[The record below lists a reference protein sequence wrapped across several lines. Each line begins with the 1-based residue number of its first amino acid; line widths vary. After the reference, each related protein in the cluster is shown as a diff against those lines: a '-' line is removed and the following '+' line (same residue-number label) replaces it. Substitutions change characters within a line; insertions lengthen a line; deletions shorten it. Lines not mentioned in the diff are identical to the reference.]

1 MTAAAVVLAGTV
13 IAGTLLTAAP
23 ASASCSVTDLD
34 CVPGAPVPTTP
45 KPATANSIKFSYQLA
60 QLPTATPGQVGGPDM
75 DVTNE
80 STTSPVVLSGCGSVA
95 IGATYPGIS
104 AYEWTVGSAAPVYTS
119 TCQWTWQ
126 RPVSAAGGSTPVT
139 LTVIPTKGTPFSSTK
154 TISYRDVV
162 IASVGDSAASGQG
175 AFQYNISPRCYRSGY
190 AASAQ
195 AALHAQQTL
204 GSAVTVHFWFLA
216 CSGARITS
224 ADAGPWMTTS
234 GPGSAPADWGGML
247 TPYTGAKNPNPPA
260 PQPAP
265 LTPQVTRLTQLRAQS
280 GLPISTLLMTIGAN
294 DTGWSIVAENCL
306 TTSLVALAG
315 VSADIPEGICL
326 ATFQA
331 KVGQSVATL
340 PAHFATLGSQ
350 LNAVVPAGRV
360 YLTDYFDPEDSLI
373 GPSPSCPGEVV
384 ASYTLRQWA
393 ITYVEN
399 PLQRAVQ
406 AAAAANGWHYLTG
419 IRQAFQGHG
428 VCNPDTSPNGR
439 WVDSILDSKLG
450 QNDING
456 TWHANTYGQNQIA
469 AIEYPTVLASIN
481 GG

>member
-1 MTAAAVVLAGTV
+1 M
-13 IAGTLLTAAP
+13 
-23 ASASCSVTDLD
+23 
-34 CVPGAPVPTTP
+34 PTTP

-126 RPVSAAGGSTPVT
+126 RPVSATGGSTPVT

-204 GSAVTVHFWFLA
+204 GSGVTVHFWFLA

-340 PAHFATLGSQ
+340 PAHFATLGSATERGRPSRQ
-350 LNAVVPAGRV
+350 GLPHRLLRPGGLPHRSQPLVPRRGRR
-360 YLTDYFDPEDSLI
+360 LLHLAPMGDH
-373 GPSPSCPGEVV
+373 
-384 ASYTLRQWA
+384 LRREPPPA
-393 ITYVEN
+393 CRPT
-399 PLQRAVQ
+399 
-406 AAAAANGWHYLTG
+406 AAAANGWHYLTG

>member
-95 IGATYPGIS
+95 TGAAYPGIS

-126 RPVSAAGGSTPVT
+126 RPVSATGGSTPVT

-204 GSAVTVHFWFLA
+204 GSAGDRPLLVPGVFRRPDHLRRCRTVDDDQW
-216 CSGARITS
+216 ARFRPGRLGRH
-224 ADAGPWMTTS
+224 AHPLYRREEPEPAGPPARS
-234 GPGSAPADWGGML
+234 AHPPGHPPDPTEGTVRAADLHAADDDRRQRHRLVDRRRELPHDQPCRARGRLRRHPRRYLPGDLPGQGRSVRRHPA
-247 TPYTGAKNPNPPA
+247 
-260 PQPAP
+260 
-265 LTPQVTRLTQLRAQS
+265 
-280 GLPISTLLMTIGAN
+280 STL
-294 DTGWSIVAENCL
+294 
-306 TTSLVALAG
+306 
-315 VSADIPEGICL
+315 
-326 ATFQA
+326 
-331 KVGQSVATL
+331 
-340 PAHFATLGSQ
+340 
-350 LNAVVPAGRV
+350 RR
-360 YLTDYFDPEDSLI
+360 
-373 GPSPSCPGEVV
+373 PSD
-384 ASYTLRQWA
+384 R
-393 ITYVEN
+393 N
-399 PLQRAVQ
+399 
-406 AAAAANGWHYLTG
+406 
-419 IRQAFQGHG
+419 
-428 VCNPDTSPNGR
+428 
-439 WVDSILDSKLG
+439 
-450 QNDING
+450 
-456 TWHANTYGQNQIA
+456 
-469 AIEYPTVLASIN
+469 
-481 GG
+481 

>member
-1 MTAAAVVLAGTV
+1 
-13 IAGTLLTAAP
+13 
-23 ASASCSVTDLD
+23 
-34 CVPGAPVPTTP
+34 
-45 KPATANSIKFSYQLA
+45 
-60 QLPTATPGQVGGPDM
+60 M

-95 IGATYPGIS
+95 AGSAYPGIS

-139 LTVIPTKGTPFSSTK
+139 LTLIPTKGTPFSTTK

-204 GSAVTVHFWFLA
+204 GAGVTVHFWFLA

-224 ADAGPWMTTS
+224 TDSGPWMTTS
-234 GPGSAPADWGGML
+234 GAGSHPADWGGML
-247 TPYTGAKNPNPPA
+247 TPYSGAKNPNPS
-260 PQPAP
+260 AP
-265 LTPQVTRLTQLRAQS
+265 LTPQVSRLAELKTQS

-294 DTGWSIVAENCL
+294 DTGWSIAAENCL
-306 TTSLVALAG
+306 PTSLTALAD
-315 VSADIPEGICL
+315 AIFTDAAQAICL
-326 ATFQA
+326 ATFHDRVA
-331 KVGQSVATL
+331 SSVATL
-340 PAHFATLGSQ
+340 PAHFAALGSA
-350 LNAVVPAGRV
+350 LNTVVPAGRV
-360 YLTDYFDPEDSLI
+360 YLTDYFDPEDSLV
-373 GPSPSCPGEVV
+373 GPSSLCPGELD

-393 ITYVEN
+393 IANVEN
-399 PLQRAVQ
+399 PLQREVQ
-406 AAAAANGWHYLTG
+406 NATAANGWHYLAG

-428 VCNPDTSPNGR
+428 VCNASTTSTGR
-439 WVDSILDSKLG
+439 WVDSVSDSLIG

-456 TWHANTYGQNQIA
+456 TWHANVYGQNQMA